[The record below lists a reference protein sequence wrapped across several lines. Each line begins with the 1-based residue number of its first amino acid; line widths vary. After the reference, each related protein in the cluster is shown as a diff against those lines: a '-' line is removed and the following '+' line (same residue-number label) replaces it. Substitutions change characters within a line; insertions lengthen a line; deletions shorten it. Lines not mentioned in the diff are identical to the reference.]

1 MEVHREKILYRKT
14 SFKIYMYNLYLRK
27 CSAGYGSIE
36 DDRTVIENV
45 LCKNRIRKKYS
56 SYFIVQYQ
64 CRSTLRTDCR
74 TEKSTLK
81 VYNMCRLLNRCSD

>member
-1 MEVHREKILYRKT
+1 
-14 SFKIYMYNLYLRK
+14 MYNLYLRK

-64 CRSTLRTDCR
+64 CRSTVVI
-74 TEKSTLK
+74 S
-81 VYNMCRLLNRCSD
+81 